1 MDRLRQPLQR
11 LAHPRNG
18 QVQSGNR
25 PGLFIYL
32 SLFLFN
38 ICSICIDFNV
48 PRNTFTCQITHS
60 KHLFARLRHSSW
72 INHCYIPFDAPTGP
86 IHQHRAWLSS
96 RWTSGTVTSS
106 WTSSH
111 FSTTKTNLVIFYIF
125 SNSEFLFSQSA
136 LQHHSSSLSSGCD
149 RRTMAVKL
157 LADYASFGLILP
169 IDAYS

>member
-1 MDRLRQPLQR
+1 MINNILYKTKIYGLKLLPFSPFHFNSFYFSVDHLQLFGLQWQGLPLQWIDFVSLFRDLHILEMDRCNLEID
-11 LAHPRNG
+11 
-18 QVQSGNR
+18 QVCSY
-25 PGLFIYL
+25 ICL

-38 ICSICIDFNV
+38 ICSFCIDCNV

-106 WTSSH
+106 
-111 FSTTKTNLVIFYIF
+111 
-125 SNSEFLFSQSA
+125 
-136 LQHHSSSLSSGCD
+136 
-149 RRTMAVKL
+149 
-157 LADYASFGLILP
+157 
-169 IDAYS
+169 